1 MRVCLRMIIG
11 FSQLIL
17 AGTGVAQVGPTAP
30 SPLLGSWEAV
40 NRSVGGL
47 GSTIGFGPDNT
58 LSFTMGAMADLTY
71 RRSGDTLFVTSP
83 ERDLPAARI
92 AFVGDTL
99 IVTTNGKQQRE
110 TRVSAPVSGDPLLG
124 RWTYLHYTGVP
135 AYEEYSPNGQLH
147 VRVPIR
153 TLQGSYIAL
162 GDSAMLHLIGN
173 GGGDRAVRFSVAGD
187 TLQLTWDGQST
198 RYIRAAP
205 LSR

>member
-1 MRVCLRMIIG
+1 MRVCLRTIIG

-17 AGTGVAQVGPTAP
+17 AGIGAAQVAPAAP

-110 TRVSAPVSGDPLLG
+110 TRGIHAKRAAACTSPDSHSAGQLRRTGRFGHAPPDWKWWRGSRGEIFCGWRYPSIDLGRSIDPLHQS
-124 RWTYLHYTGVP
+124 RS
-135 AYEEYSPNGQLH
+135 AKQ
-147 VRVPIR
+147 
-153 TLQGSYIAL
+153 IAR
-162 GDSAMLHLIGN
+162 STP
-173 GGGDRAVRFSVAGD
+173 AVR
-187 TLQLTWDGQST
+187 
-198 RYIRAAP
+198 
-205 LSR
+205 SR